1 MRKRGIGLVLPLF
14 ENAAEEAK
22 ASSSEDPE
30 ERREPMRRAAPLKVE
45 CEGKIVHA
53 SSKRMVWHAT
63 IGEVYEPAGNLIDKT
78 PKTLLAVGLVGEEWQ
93 VSIGPATGERGRSRG
108 MHLVSFLKRYVKGTP
123 VPRVRRPERV
133 KVDKPSP
140 AQKEDGDA
148 LARIE
153 AKLDLILAELGVKSM
168 PL

>member
-22 ASSSEDPE
+22 ASSGEDPE
-30 ERREPMRRAAPLKVE
+30 EGREPMRRAPPLKVE

-53 SSKRMVWHAT
+53 SSKRMVWRAT
-63 IGEVYEPAGNLIDKT
+63 IGEVYAPIGNRLVDKT

-108 MHLVSFLKRYVKGTP
+108 MHLVSFLKRYVKGVS
-123 VPRVRRPERV
+123 VPRIRRPERV
-133 KVDKPSP
+133 KVDKPP
-140 AQKEDGDA
+140 VEKDGDA